1 MQFLKEFKFK
11 NGFKLSLSF
20 ENGNL
25 FYTVTN
31 GKQEYRF
38 FSRDTLKT
46 VGYYNMLGSDLEFE
60 ENKESL
66 IIHACPA
73 NETGEAIG
81 PVTAHYKFE
90 ICGENALRVSTY
102 FISKVQLPIHMMSW
116 MDLKFERSK
125 FEACQGFSPDFS
137 VGVNDI
143 THQVTLSNGALC
155 DKDGYVMLSNAGCT
169 SFAPKSV
176 NAVVPYLS
184 GEGEVEFCSLK
195 SNVGTK
201 IDFFLNMISKA
212 YALSSVISFGEGK
225 PKLPTLNCVELVPN
239 SKISGKKYEITSGR

>member
-20 ENGNL
+20 ENGSL
-25 FYTVTN
+25 FYILTN

-38 FSRDTLKT
+38 FSHDTLKT
-46 VGYYNMLGSDLEFE
+46 VGYYNILGSALEFE

-102 FISKVQLPIHMMSW
+102 FISKVQLPIHI
-116 MDLKFERSK
+116 R
-125 FEACQGFSPDFS
+125 
-137 VGVNDI
+137 
-143 THQVTLSNGALC
+143 
-155 DKDGYVMLSNAGCT
+155 
-169 SFAPKSV
+169 
-176 NAVVPYLS
+176 
-184 GEGEVEFCSLK
+184 FCS
-195 SNVGTK
+195 
-201 IDFFLNMISKA
+201 
-212 YALSSVISFGEGK
+212 
-225 PKLPTLNCVELVPN
+225 
-239 SKISGKKYEITSGR
+239 